1 MLNYSFQE
9 LQWAFSCNV
18 RGIECAPIREVA
30 VDSRMVTDGAH
41 LLFFALV
48 GENHNAHDYVE
59 TLYRVHGVRCF
70 VVSDYRA
77 AYRSF
82 SEATFFCVP
91 DTRKALQQ
99 FASYHRQRFQ
109 IPVVGITGSNGKT
122 VVKEWLS
129 QVLATRWRVNH
140 SPKSYNSQIGVPLS
154 VLGLAPK
161 DEVGVYEAGIS
172 QMNEMRNL
180 EEIIRPTIGIFTNL
194 GHAHQAGFPDME
206 TKGREKMLLFARA
219 KRLVVCRDQDLVYSL
234 ACQLQRESGV
244 ELVTWSVTGKEAD
257 WQITLSQLGE
267 KDALPFSFRWKKER
281 ERCYNGVLPASDAAT
296 IENALHTLVTSVTLG
311 VPIQEALKSVAALR
325 SMPMRLERREGV
337 NGQALINDSYS
348 CDLESLEIALR
359 FLCQQATAQKK
370 GLILSD
376 IDQSGIAP
384 QELYKRVASML
395 EQYGVTLLAGIGV
408 TLKEQRALFPTAQF
422 FATTNEFLRLHDA
435 EQLQPYA
442 ILVKGSR
449 RFEFEQICQQLER
462 RIHRTVMEVNLGALE
477 NNLNCFRSRL
487 HKGVKLLVLVKAF
500 AYGNGLGELA
510 QLLQYHKVDY
520 LGVAFADEGFTL
532 RQLGITLPILV
543 LNPAPDAIPAMLEYN
558 LEPNVFSLDL
568 LRAFNEAAGIAHKE
582 DFPIHLKMDTG
593 MHRVGFM
600 ENEIETLLNVL
611 PQCSHLH
618 VASIFSHLAGAD
630 ESTLDAFTLS
640 QLEAFERMSSR
651 ILTALPYR
659 PLRHILNSA
668 GQERFPDWQY
678 DMVRLGIGLHGISCC
693 GNKLLQPVASL
704 KTFVAQIKEL
714 EVGATVGYG
723 CHGKVPQKTR
733 IATIPIGYAD
743 GYNRH
748 LGNGTGKVGING
760 HLAPTIGNICMDTCM
775 IDITGLE
782 VKEGDSVTIFG
793 DSPTLDELSSWLQTI
808 PYEVLSSISPRIPR
822 TYYSE

>member
-9 LQWAFSCNV
+9 LQWAFPCNV
-18 RGIECAPIREVA
+18 RGVESAPIREVA

-59 TLYRVHGVRCF
+59 TLYKVHGVRCF
-70 VVSDYRA
+70 VVSDYRV
-77 AYRSF
+77 AYRALT
-82 SEATFFCVP
+82 EATFFCVT
-91 DTRKALQQ
+91 DTRRALQQ

-129 QVLATRWRVNH
+129 QVLAAQWRVNH
-140 SPKSYNSQIGVPLS
+140 SPKSYNSQVGVPLS

-161 DEVGVYEAGIS
+161 DEVGIYEAGIS
-172 QMNEMRNL
+172 QMDEMHNL

-206 TKGREKMLLFARA
+206 TKGREKMQLFVRA
-219 KRLVVCRDQDLVYSL
+219 KRLVVCRDQELVYNL
-234 ACQLQRESGV
+234 ACQLHQEYGV
-244 ELVTWSVTGKEAD
+244 ELVTWSVTGREAD
-257 WQITLSQLGE
+257 WQVTLSHDCVGGS
-267 KDALPFSFRWKKER
+267 LPFSLHLRAEQGTQ
-281 ERCYNGVLPASDAAT
+281 YSGVLPACDAAT

-311 VPIQEALKSVAALR
+311 MPIQEALKRVAGLR

-337 NGQALINDSYS
+337 NGHALINDSYS
-348 CDLESLEIALR
+348 CDLESLEIALG
-359 FLCQQATAQKK
+359 FLCQQAATEKK

-384 QELYKRVASML
+384 DELYVRVAAML
-395 EQYGVTLLAGIGV
+395 EQYGVTLLAGIGSNIAA
-408 TLKEQRALFPTAQF
+408 QRALFHTAQF
-422 FATTNEFLRLHDA
+422 FTTTEEFLRLHDA
-435 EQLQPYA
+435 THLQPYA

-449 RFEFEQICQQLER
+449 RFGFEQICQQLDR

-477 NNLNCFRSRL
+477 NNLNWFRTRL

-520 LGVAFADEGFTL
+520 LGVAFADEGFAL
-532 RQLGITLPILV
+532 RQSGITLPILV

-558 LEPNVFSLDL
+558 LEPNIFSLEL
-568 LRAFNEAAGIAHKE
+568 LRAFNEAAGGAHKE
-582 DFPIHLKMDTG
+582 NFCIHLKMDTG

-600 ENEIETLLNVL
+600 ENEIEALLNAL
-611 PQCSHLH
+611 PQCTHLR

-630 ESTLDAFTLS
+630 EATLDAFTLS

-668 GQERFPDWQY
+668 GQERFAKWQY

-693 GNKLLQPVASL
+693 GNKELQPVASL

-714 EVGATVGYG
+714 EIGATVGYG
-723 CHGKVPQKTR
+723 CHGKVPQKKR

-775 IDITGLE
+775 IDITGLD

-793 DSPTLDELSSWLQTI
+793 DAPTLDELSSWLQTI

>member
-9 LQWAFSCNV
+9 LQWAFPCRV
-18 RGIECAPIREVA
+18 QGVECAPIREVA
-30 VDSRMVTDGAH
+30 VDSRMVTEGAR

-48 GENHNAHDYVE
+48 GENHDAHDYIE
-59 TLYRVHGVRCF
+59 SLYRVQGVRCF
-70 VVSDYRA
+70 VISTYRP
-77 AYRSF
+77 AYRLLT
-82 SEATFFCVP
+82 EATFFCVE
-91 DTRKALQQ
+91 DTRRALQQ
-99 FASYHRQRFQ
+99 LASYHRQRFQ

-129 QVLATRWRVNH
+129 QVLAAKWRINH

-161 DEVGVYEAGIS
+161 DEIGVYEAGIS
-172 QMNEMRNL
+172 QMDEMRFL
-180 EEIIRPTIGIFTNL
+180 EEIIRPTLGIFTNL
-194 GHAHQAGFPDME
+194 GHAHQAGFPDIE
-206 TKGREKMLLFARA
+206 TKGHEKMLLFARA
-219 KRLVVCRDQDLVYSL
+219 KQLVVCRDQETVYAL
-234 ACQLQRESGV
+234 ALQLQREHGV
-244 ELVTWSVTGKEAD
+244 ELITWSVTGREAD
-257 WQITLSQLGE
+257 WQVTLSAENSRGG
-267 KDALPFSFRWKKER
+267 LPFSLCLRKEPAHEYR
-281 ERCYNGVLPASDAAT
+281 GVFPANDAAT
-296 IENALHTLVTSVTLG
+296 VENALHTLVASVVLG
-311 VPIQEALKSVAALR
+311 MPIAVALKLVEGLR
-325 SMPMRLERREGV
+325 SVSMRLERREGV
-337 NGQALINDSYS
+337 NGHALINDSYS
-348 CDLESLEIALR
+348 CDLESLEVALG
-359 FLCQQATAQKK
+359 FLCQQADTEKK

-384 QELYKRVASML
+384 QELYMRVAALL
-395 EQYGVTLLAGIGV
+395 EQYGVTLLAGIGA
-408 TLKEQRALFPTAQF
+408 TIATQKTLFPQAQF
-422 FATTNEFLRLHDA
+422 FKTTEEFLHLHDDA
-435 EQLQPYA
+435 SLQAYA

-449 RFEFEQICQQLER
+449 RFGFEQICQQLDR
-462 RIHRTVMEVNLGALE
+462 RLHRTVMEVNLSALE
-477 NNLNCFRSRL
+477 NNLNWFRARL

-520 LGVAFADEGFTL
+520 LGVAFADEGFAL
-532 RQLGITLPILV
+532 RQAGITLPILV
-543 LNPAPDAIPAMLEYN
+543 LNPALDAFTAMLEYN
-558 LEPNVFSLDL
+558 LEPNIFSLEL
-568 LRAFNEAAGIAHKE
+568 LHAFNEAAGVAGKKE
-582 DFPIHLKMDTG
+582 YPIHLKLDTG

-600 ENEIETLLNVL
+600 EGEIDVLLEEL
-611 PQCSHLH
+611 AHCTHLR

-630 ESTLDAFTLS
+630 EEALDAFTLS
-640 QLEAFERMSSR
+640 QLERFERMSSR
-651 ILTALPYR
+651 ILAALPYR
-659 PLRHILNSA
+659 PMRHILNSA
-668 GQERFPDWQY
+668 GQERFPNWQY

-693 GNKLLQPVASL
+693 GNRELQPVASL

-714 EVGATVGYG
+714 EVGETVGYG
-723 CHGKVPQKTR
+723 CHGKVPQRKR

-793 DSPTLDELSSWLQTI
+793 SSPTLEDLATWLDTI